1 MPSIEPLS
9 PPYDEET
16 EEFLRKWMPPGTEQ
30 TEPLALFRL
39 LARHPSLAARMRP
52 LGAGVLGHSS
62 LSVRERELLI
72 ARTTARA
79 GATYEWGVHIAAF
92 ARPVVGLT
100 DEQVVS
106 TLSGSPDDA
115 VWDAWDR
122 VVLRLADE
130 LHDDSAAS
138 EATLLALR
146 ENWTDSQILEAVV
159 CCGWYRLLSGV
170 ILTADLEPESWAEP
184 EPQSEPASCCSTAKQ
199 STCCDSAE
207 KSTCCGAEA
216 TAGGGCGCQGG

>member
-1 MPSIEPLS
+1 MPRIDPLS

-39 LARHPSLAARMRP
+39 LARHPALAARMRP

-62 LSVRERELLI
+62 LTVRERELLI

-79 GATYEWGVHIAAF
+79 GAIYEWGVHVAAF

-100 DEQVVS
+100 DEQIAA
-106 TLSGSPDDA
+106 TLRGTPDDA
-115 VWDAWDR
+115 VWDDWDR
-122 VVLRLADE
+122 AVLRLADE
-130 LHDDSAAS
+130 LHDHCAAT
-138 EATLLALR
+138 EDTLVALR
-146 ENWTDSQILEAVV
+146 ANWTEPQILEAVV

-170 ILTADLEPESWAEP
+170 ILTADLDPEAWAEVP
-184 EPQSEPASCCSTAKQ
+184 
-199 STCCDSAE
+199 
-207 KSTCCGAEA
+207 
-216 TAGGGCGCQGG
+216 

>member
-1 MPSIEPLS
+1 MPRIEPMS

-16 EEFLRKWMPPGTEQ
+16 EEFLRKWMPPGTGQ

-52 LGAGVLGHSS
+52 LGAAVLGHSS
-62 LSVRERELLI
+62 LTDRERELLI

-79 GATYEWGVHIAAF
+79 GAIYEWGVHIAAF

-100 DEQVVS
+100 DEQVAA
-106 TLSGSPDDA
+106 TLEGSPDDP
-115 VWDAWDR
+115 VWDDWDR
-122 VVLRLADE
+122 TVLRLADE

-138 EATLLALR
+138 EETLLALR
-146 ENWTDSQILEAVV
+146 ERWTDLQILEAVV
-159 CCGWYRLLSGV
+159 SCGWYRLLSGV
-170 ILTADLEPESWAEP
+170 ILTAGLEPEAWAEP
-184 EPQSEPASCCSTAKQ
+184 TPACCSTAKQ
-199 STCCDSAE
+199 STCCDSKE

-216 TAGGGCGCQGG
+216 TADGGCGCQRG